1 VQYVHILFDKHQVV
15 FSEGLATESFLP
27 GPQVTAQLEREIVD
41 ELAAIFPELNPR
53 TGDGY
58 GPAVRPALRGHEAQV
73 LLAAGRVA

>member
-1 VQYVHILFDKHQVV
+1 
-15 FSEGLATESFLP
+15 
-27 GPQVTAQLEREIVD
+27 VTAQLEREIVD
-41 ELAAIFPELNPR
+41 ELAALFPELNPR